1 MRKSAV
7 RTLMLGAMAAL
18 VSTSVMA
25 KSHKEYKAVGDC
37 SIDVF
42 NKENVHFDPNKIGNY
57 EAADADGIIRLV
69 NGRIVLKKI
78 SVPQYQRNVKVKIH
92 VTLASNGD
100 RWDKSG
106 SCFVLPRE
114 SAINLLSIAK
124 GERKFPAVDEKKY

>member
-1 MRKSAV
+1 MITRMRQSAV

-78 SVPQYQRNVKVKIH
+78 SVPQYQRKGENSRYFGIERRP
-92 VTLASNGD
+92 LGQE
-100 RWDKSG
+100 R
-106 SCFVLPRE
+106 FVLRA
-114 SAINLLSIAK
+114 SKRI
-124 GERKFPAVDEKKY
+124 GYQPALDSQGRTQIPCRR